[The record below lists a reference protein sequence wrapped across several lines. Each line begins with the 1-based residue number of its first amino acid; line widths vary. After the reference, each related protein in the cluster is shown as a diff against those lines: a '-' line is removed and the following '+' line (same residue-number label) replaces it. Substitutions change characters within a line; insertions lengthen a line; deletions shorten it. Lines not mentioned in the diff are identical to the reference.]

1 MSRIGL
7 RIEADAAFALRD
19 PGTAANPRRFPFDE
33 VRGVVGLAD
42 RLGYDSVWL
51 PEGFGRDAVTFLAA
65 LGLHTER
72 IRLATGILSTYTRT
86 PTMTAMS
93 AATIDE
99 LTGGRF
105 ILGLGVGH
113 EPMTQ
118 GGHGVPFDRP
128 ITRGRETVQIV
139 RRLLA
144 GERVTFEGKVFRTSG
159 AEISVRPVQDPLP
172 VYLAALK
179 PKMVRLAGEIADGVI
194 LNFSPKAYVE
204 EAVGLV
210 REGEAAAGRESGACD
225 VTCYVRVAVTDDYE
239 RAKRVLQQILAGRM
253 RLPFYARYFEDLGF
267 EEETRAITTAL
278 DRGDEEAA
286 ARAVT
291 DRLIHAMVI
300 VGTADECRARIDE
313 LRAIGLDLPV
323 IAPIRT
329 GEAGESVEGAIEGLA
344 PGASLG

>member
-7 RIEADAAFALRD
+7 RVEADAAFALRG
-19 PGTAANPRRFPFDE
+19 PGTADKLRRYGFDE
-33 VRGVVGLAD
+33 VREVVALAD

-51 PEGFGRDAVTFLAA
+51 PEGFGRDAVTFLTA

-72 IRLATGILSTYTRT
+72 VRLATGILSTYTRT

-105 ILGLGVGH
+105 VLGLGVGH
-113 EPMTQ
+113 EPMTE

-128 ITRGRETVQIV
+128 ITRGRETIEIV

-144 GERVTFEGKVFRTSG
+144 GERVTYEGKVFSTNG
-159 AEISVRPVQDPLP
+159 AKIDVQPVQNPLP

-179 PKMVRLAGEIADGVI
+179 PKMVRLAGEVADGVL

-204 EAVGLV
+204 DAVGLV
-210 REGEAAAGRESGACD
+210 REGEAAAGREPGACD
-225 VTCYVRVAVTDDYE
+225 VACYVRVAVTDDFE
-239 RAKRVLQQILAGRM
+239 RSKPVLRQILAGRL
-253 RLPFYARYFEDLGF
+253 RLPFYASYFEKLGF
-267 EEETRAITTAL
+267 EEESRAITAAL
-278 DRGDEEAA
+278 DRGDEQGA

-291 DRLIHAMVI
+291 DRLIRAMVI
-300 VGTADECRARIDE
+300 VGTADECRAGIDG
-313 LRAIGLDLPV
+313 LRAIGLDLPI

-329 GEAGESVEGAIEGLA
+329 GGAGESVEDAIEALA
-344 PGASLG
+344 PGA